1 VQYFVSDFIAENEM
15 CVAASDGF
23 SKDWA
28 RLVKTAYGNGFAK
41 HGDLELPFTA
51 FHEGLAHIT
60 ERCLGRD
67 APWDGRTEFLSK
79 LHTDDLYLT
88 TACALNSDA
97 AWARF
102 YSLYQKYVNDLL
114 RYLCSARGIAAEPV
128 SDLLMDLF
136 LPDRSGRCR
145 IASYDGRSSLATWL
159 RVIVSHRV
167 INEGQSR
174 RNSLLRTGL
183 CPELADESA
192 LERLE
197 TSIKAA
203 RYEQIIQECLKSAC
217 DVLSPQEKLM
227 VLSRF
232 EEGLHLGEIADS
244 FGVHQSTVTRS
255 LERVAKKIREHVVR
269 ILAIQYRLDQPAI
282 EECLSVIADNPR
294 PSVSLLALMRQR

>member
-1 VQYFVSDFIAENEM
+1 M
-15 CVAASDGF
+15 CVASSFFEPESQSREWD
-23 SKDWA
+23 S
-28 RLVKTAYGNGFAK
+28 LVKAAYGKAFAK
-41 HGDLELPFTA
+41 HGDLELPFVA
-51 FHEGLAHIT
+51 FHEGLTHIT
-60 ERCLGRD
+60 ERCLGRE
-67 APWDGRTEFLSK
+67 APWEARAEFLPK

-102 YSLYQKYVNDLL
+102 YSLYQKYVKDLL
-114 RYLCSARGIAAEPV
+114 RYLCAARNVPADPV
-128 SDLLMDLF
+128 SDILMDLF
-136 LPDRSGRCR
+136 LPDRSGRSR

-159 RVIVSHRV
+159 RVVVNHRV

-174 RNSLLRTGL
+174 HNSFRRAEL

-192 LERLE
+192 LEKLE
-197 TSIKAA
+197 MSIKAA

-232 EEGLHLGEIADS
+232 EKGLHLGEIADS

-255 LERVAKKIREHVVR
+255 LERVARKIREHVVR

-282 EECLSVIADNPR
+282 EECLSVIAEHPSQ
-294 PSVSLLALMRQR
+294 SVSLLALMRKS